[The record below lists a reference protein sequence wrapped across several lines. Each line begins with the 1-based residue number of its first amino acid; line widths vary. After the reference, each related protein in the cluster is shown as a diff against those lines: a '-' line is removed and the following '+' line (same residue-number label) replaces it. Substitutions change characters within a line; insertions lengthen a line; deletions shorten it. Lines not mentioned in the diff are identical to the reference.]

1 MTPTIQLIPAALKQL
16 VQHKEYWSAHRIAR
30 GMIYLPSMLATI
42 PALYKLLKVLTVPS
56 MMGLLHEHPMLPFK
70 YLSKFYI
77 SRGLSKRSRAAA
89 ITHHYGFIRNNF
101 CETLLADTLHRRAL
115 ILESQ
120 TDTAA
125 VRIYMALSSQIFKEG
140 ELSLY
145 LQVDGVDIYVL
156 SFSFISGKIVE
167 SPEETVI
174 LIGRIQGIRG
184 CFPQIRAA
192 TKALHDISPP
202 ALLVSALQGIAQA
215 LDITCM
221 AGISAA
227 DHVARSSDK
236 CPELIDNYD
245 AFFAALGANKNDSNF
260 FVGDFM
266 APEKPI
272 TLVKRSHRSRALKKR
287 AFKRQISET
296 TSRYIYAN
304 RANPNA
310 YSHRHY
316 PTPVFLDVAES
327 P

>member
-1 MTPTIQLIPAALKQL
+1 MT
-16 VQHKEYWSAHRIAR
+16 
-30 GMIYLPSMLATI
+30 
-42 PALYKLLKVLTVPS
+42 
-56 MMGLLHEHPMLPFK
+56 GLLHAHPMLPFK

-77 SRGLSKRSRAAA
+77 SNGLSTKSRAAA
-89 ITHHYGFIRNNF
+89 ITHHYGFLRNNF
-101 CETLLADTLHRRAL
+101 CDALLADTLHRRAL
-115 ILESQ
+115 ILEDI
-120 TDTAA
+120 TDSAA
-125 VRIYMALSSQIFKEG
+125 TRIYMTLSSQIFKEG

-145 LQVDGVDIYVL
+145 LQVDDVDIYVL
-156 SFSFISGKIVE
+156 SFSFVSGEIVGSTE
-167 SPEETVI
+167 DTVI
-174 LIGRIQGIRG
+174 LIGRIQGMRD

-202 ALLVSALQGIAQA
+202 ALLVSALQGIAEA

-227 DHVARSSDK
+227 DHVAKSSDK

-245 AFFAALGANKNDSNF
+245 AFFVALGANKNQSNF
-260 FVGDFM
+260 FVGDFL

-287 AFKRQISET
+287 AFKRKISET
-296 TSRYIYAN
+296 TCRFIYAN

-310 YSHRHY
+310 YSNRHY
-316 PTPVFLDVAES
+316 LSPAFLDVAGL